1 MTQEEI
7 LSLMKT
13 DPEKGLK
20 TVVFQ
25 YTGLV
30 YKIVLHKLSSICPSE
45 DIEETV
51 SDVFLDFYKNH
62 RSVDLSKGSL
72 ASFLIILAQ
81 RRAVDVFRKAVRQE
95 NIDALLSEN
104 AAGKTESTDAIVL
117 EKAEREI
124 LFNAVLKLGEPDSTI
139 VFRKFYYGETYEEI
153 GNRLGLSANAV
164 NKRYLRSV
172 EKLSSIMKGE
182 NISD

>member
-1 MTQEEI
+1 M
-7 LSLMKT
+7 
-13 DPEKGLK
+13 
-20 TVVFQ
+20 V
-25 YTGLV
+25 
-30 YKIVLHKLSSICPSE
+30 
-45 DIEETV
+45 
-51 SDVFLDFYKNH
+51 
-62 RSVDLSKGSL
+62 RSGCAGFCQRHGGRL
-72 ASFLIILAQ
+72 FHW
-81 RRAVDVFRKAVRQE
+81 RRAVDVFRKAVRQK

-104 AAGKTESTDAIVL
+104 AAKKTESTDVVVL

-124 LFNAVLKLGEPDSTI
+124 LINAVLKLGEPDSTI

-153 GNRLGLSANAV
+153 GKRLGLSANAV